1 MTSTTDNGQRLVT
14 RADIESKLREIRGVA
29 DDSTEVA
36 QEAAKPVL
44 IALGVAVVI
53 GAFLLA
59 VGGALVWVLR
69 TASKAQKESR

>member
-14 RADIESKLREIRGVA
+14 RADIESKLREIRGVT

-36 QEAAKPVL
+36 QQAAKPVL

-53 GAFLLA
+53 GAFLLGRRRGRKRSTI
-59 VGGALVWVLR
+59 VEIRRV
-69 TASKAQKESR
+69 

>member
-14 RADIESKLREIRGVA
+14 RADIESKLREIRGVT

-53 GAFLLA
+53 GAFLLGRRRGRKRSTI
-59 VGGALVWVLR
+59 VEIRRV
-69 TASKAQKESR
+69 

>member
-1 MTSTTDNGQRLVT
+1 MTSTTDNGQRMVT

-44 IALGVAVVI
+44 VALGVAVVI
-53 GAFLLA
+53 GAVLLGRRRGRKRSTI
-59 VGGALVWVLR
+59 VEIR
-69 TASKAQKESR
+69 RI

>member
-14 RADIESKLREIRGVA
+14 RADIESKLREIRGVT

-36 QEAAKPVL
+36 QEAAKPAL

-53 GAFLLA
+53 GAFLLGRRRGRKRSTI
-59 VGGALVWVLR
+59 VEIRRV
-69 TASKAQKESR
+69 